1 MDKVVGKVILIHG
14 PSGSGKGTQ
23 CAILAEE
30 LNGVHISMGE
40 LLRSKPK
47 TATDIA
53 NGNLAES
60 EDILQL
66 LEGALT
72 KVPAEQPIILDGTA
86 RMPEEA
92 KWLNNK
98 LHQLGRKMNLV
109 IELDIPAKETLKRLL
124 HRADGRPDDNEDAI
138 RKRLDW
144 YNSVVEKTLEYWET
158 QTIVTTVNGIGTREE
173 IAARIKEIVD
183 AA

>member
-1 MDKVVGKVILIHG
+1 MDALAPKVVLVHG

-23 CAILAEE
+23 CAKLVEE
-30 LNGVHISMGE
+30 LNAAHISTGE
-40 LLRSKPK
+40 LLRQHAK
-47 TATDIA
+47 TAAHIADGTLADSGDITR
-53 NGNLAES
+53 
-60 EDILQL
+60 L
-66 LEGALT
+66 LDEAIS
-72 KVPAEQPIILDGTA
+72 KVPADQSIVFDGTA

-92 KWLNNK
+92 KWLNGR
-98 LHQLGRKMNLV
+98 LTELGRKMNLV

-124 HRADGRPDDNEDAI
+124 DRADGRPDDNEAAI

-158 QTIVTTVNGIGTREE
+158 QTIVTTVNGVGDVNE
-173 IAARIKEIVD
+173 IAARIKELVD

>member
-1 MDKVVGKVILIHG
+1 MDTVAGKVILIHG

-40 LLRSKPK
+40 LIRSQTK
-47 TATDIA
+47 TAHDVA
-53 NGNLAES
+53 NGSLADS
-60 EDILQL
+60 DDIRKL
-66 LEGALT
+66 LDNALS
-72 KVPAEQPIILDGTA
+72 KVPADQAIIMDGTA

-98 LHQLGRKMNLV
+98 LHELGRNMNLV

-124 HRADGRPDDNEDAI
+124 NRADGRPDDNEAAI
-138 RKRLDW
+138 GKRLDW

-158 QTIVTTVNGIGTREE
+158 QTIVTTVNGVGTREE
-173 IAARIKEIVD
+173 IAARIKELVD